1 MTLIKVTPEYI
12 HHQQYVNTSIASWK
26 DQSSCLSTSVI
37 EDFFDTKESSLRSL
51 SKRYCQGCPVQ
62 FYCLYTS
69 LVNQEAYGLWG
80 GLTPKQRKTYFKY
93 ILNIAAQQ
101 GLDIKNWSKELD
113 LVIKKYS
120 NTEQLISVMN
130 PY

>member
-1 MTLIKVTPEYI
+1 MTLIKATQEYI
-12 HHQQYVNTSIASWK
+12 HHQQYVNMSIGSWK
-26 DQSSCLSTSVI
+26 DQASCLSTSDT
-37 EDFFDTKESSLRSL
+37 EDFFDTKESALRAL
-51 SKRYCQGCPVQ
+51 SKKYCETCSVQ

-69 LVNQEAYGLWG
+69 LVNQELYGLWG
-80 GLTPKQRKTYFKY
+80 GLTPKQRKTYFKH

-101 GLDIKNWSKELD
+101 DLDIRNWSPQLD
-113 LVIKKYS
+113 LLIKKYS

>member
-1 MTLIKVTPEYI
+1 VTLIKITPEYVE
-12 HHQQYVNTSIASWK
+12 HQQYVNSSIASWK
-26 DQSSCLSTSVI
+26 DQASCLSTSDT
-37 EDFFDTKESSLRSL
+37 EDFFDTKESSLRAL
-51 SKRYCQGCPVQ
+51 SKKYCQECPVQ

-93 ILNIAAQQ
+93 ILNIALQQ
-101 GLDIKNWSKELD
+101 GINTKNWSKELD
-113 LVIKKYS
+113 TVLRKYS
-120 NTEQLISVMN
+120 NPEKLISFMD